1 MKYKIYKK
9 SKSAMQSGLNNTKK
23 WCLEPLSITPKRR
36 NSIFSWT
43 GVNGAQDQI
52 KILFNTL
59 DEAVYFAKKNKV
71 NYQVFKPN
79 EKIIKIKSY
88 ASNFKPKN

>member
-9 SKSAMQSGLNNTKK
+9 SKSAMQSGINNTKK
-23 WCLEPLSITPKRR
+23 WCLEPLGITPKKK

-43 GVNGAQDQI
+43 SVSGTQDQI
-52 KILFNTL
+52 KIFFNTI
-59 DEAVYFAKKNKV
+59 DEAIYFAQKNKIE
-71 NYQVFKPN
+71 YQVFRPN

-88 ASNFKPKN
+88 ANNFKPKS

>member
-1 MKYKIYKK
+1 MVARIFKP

-23 WCLEPLSITPKRR
+23 WCLEPLSITPKKR
-36 NSIFSWT
+36 NSVFSWT
-43 GVNGAQDQI
+43 SVNGTQDQI
-52 KILFNTL
+52 KIFFNTL
-59 DEAVYFAKKNKV
+59 EEAVYFAKKNKV

-88 ASNFKPKN
+88 ANNFKPKN

>member
-9 SKSAMQSGLNNTKK
+9 SKSAMQSGVNNTKK
-23 WCLEPLSITPKRR
+23 WCLEALTFTQKKR

-43 GVNGAQDQI
+43 SAQGTQDQI
-52 KILFNTL
+52 KVYFNTL
-59 DEAVYFAKKNKV
+59 DEAIYFAQKNKIK
-71 NYQVFKPN
+71 YQLFKPN
-79 EKIIKIKSY
+79 EKIRIIKSY